1 MKFKQV
7 LIQYAP
13 LLISLGL
20 VVLTLLPEDYNLPRF
35 FLLVSLLLII
45 LKTLIDIHSLLLK
58 NRIDVKEIREQLGL
72 NTRKRPTSMLTSV

>member
-72 NTRKRPTSMLTSV
+72 NT